1 MKRSVRSI
9 GGALH
14 STVAAIALLAIAG
27 PAWAQEGAPEQEAAQ
42 GEERDSVF
50 RLGNVVVTATRKE
63 EDLNSVPVSVSAIS
77 DAQLEALGAQ
87 DIGDL
92 QVTVPNFNVQAVV
105 TRPNDP
111 ILVIR
116 GLLKRDGDATLDT
129 AVGVYTDEVFLAR
142 GYSVLG
148 QLLDVDR
155 VEVLRGPQG
164 TLFGRNTI
172 GGAVQVIS
180 NKPVLDGEN
189 DGYFK
194 ASAGSFDL
202 LQLEGAN
209 TFHLGENAALRIAA
223 KSVNRS
229 GYTTT
234 YLVDDSGPNGYQSGD
249 PILETIDT
257 NDENSQSYRVS
268 FAWEPTDD
276 TRLDL
281 SAYHSQSDT
290 NGVMSKGLSGDLGG
304 LVPVYAGG
312 TAACAPGG
320 CATPVAES
328 DIAGGD
334 FYKSLSDVRPKAD
347 SEVDIYIARLEHDFG
362 GVTAKLIASH
372 AEAESS
378 SALNTDGIVGFNDD
392 LVFDLPTGARL
403 GKESHAFSIGD
414 VEQSTLEAQLLGN
427 FGDTVDWL
435 LGVYYFEE
443 TANDIAYNP
452 GSDLT
457 PLGAPVSIADVTA
470 KNDSRSIYGGITWS
484 LTDKLKTRVGGRYTE
499 DNKNFLGRSR
509 TLDLATG
516 VATCAFNPAL
526 TFNSSIGAGGYVDP
540 ACVLKNTQ
548 SSENFTWDVS
558 LDYQLSDASFLYGK
572 VATGYRTGGIS
583 LNANSPESAAPF
595 DEDRILTY
603 EIGLKQDIGS
613 SAHVNIA
620 VFYSEYEDVQ
630 QNVISSSILPLGLD
644 CAPGYAGAPVILTC
658 NIGDAEI
665 SGLEVDGVW
674 RLTDA
679 LTLQGTYGYTDLQ
692 FKEGNYIP
700 LFQPESSYSVSAVYE
715 TEIFDRD
722 LQATLSY
729 QKSGEWYGGTTTGG
743 VPGDFSK
750 VDGYS
755 LLNAR
760 LAYNLTDT
768 AQIAVWG
775 RNLLEDEYYSAS
787 VTVTNALYSLNSGVP
802 GAPRMIGVDFKVS
815 F

>member
-1 MKRSVRSI
+1 MKKPVRSAT
-9 GGALH
+9 GMLH
-14 STVAAIALLAIAG
+14 STAAAIALIAVCG
-27 PAWAQEGAPEQEAAQ
+27 QAWAQEAVPEEAPAQ
-42 GEERDSVF
+42 QGDSVF

-63 EDLNSVPVSVSAIS
+63 ENLNSVPVSVSAIS
-77 DAQLEALGAQ
+77 DVQLEALGAQ

-129 AVGVYTDEVFLAR
+129 AVGVYTDDVFLAR

-180 NKPVLDGEN
+180 NRPGLDGEN

-202 LQLEGAN
+202 IQFEGAN
-209 TFHLGENAALRIAA
+209 TFPLWENAALRIAG
-223 KSVNRS
+223 KSVTRS

-234 YLVDDSGPNGYQSGD
+234 YLVDDTGPSGYQAGD

-257 NDENSQSYRVS
+257 NDENSQAYRVS
-268 FAWEPTDD
+268 FAWEPTPD

-334 FYKSLSDVRPKAD
+334 FYKALSDVRPNAD
-347 SEVDIYIARLEHDFG
+347 SKVDIYIGRLEQDFG
-362 GVTAKLIASH
+362 DLTAKFIVSH
-372 AEAESS
+372 AQAESS

-392 LVFDLPTGARL
+392 LVFDLPTSRL
-403 GKESHAFSIGD
+403 GKESHSFSTGD
-414 VEQSTLEAQLLGN
+414 VEQTTLEAQLLGN
-427 FGDTVDWL
+427 FGDRVDWL
-435 LGVYYFEE
+435 LGLYYFEE
-443 TANDIAYNP
+443 TANDFVYNP
-452 GSDLT
+452 GDIGPSG
-457 PLGAPVSIADVTA
+457 PPVSIADVVA
-470 KNDSRSIYGGITWS
+470 KNDSQSIYGGVTWA
-484 LTDKLKTRVGGRYTE
+484 LTDRLKTRVGGRYTE

-509 TLDLATG
+509 TLNQATG
-516 VATCAFNPAL
+516 VAACAFNPAL
-526 TFNSSIGAGGYVDP
+526 TFNSTVELNGYVDP
-540 ACVLKNTQ
+540 ACVLENTQ
-548 SSENFTWDVS
+548 SSENFTWDIS
-558 LDYQLSDASFLYGK
+558 LDYQLSEASFLYGK

-595 DEDRILTY
+595 KEDKILTY
-603 EIGLKQDIGS
+603 EIGLKQDIGDR
-613 SAHVNIA
+613 AHVNLA
-620 VFYSEYEDVQ
+620 VFYSDYQDVQ
-630 QNVISSSILPLGLD
+630 QNVISSSIQPLGLD

-665 SGLEVDGVW
+665 KGLEFDGVW
-674 RLTDA
+674 RVTDNLTV
-679 LTLQGTYGYTDLQ
+679 QGTYGYTDLQ
-692 FKEGNYIP
+692 FEGNYLP
-700 LFQPESSYSVSAVYE
+700 LFQPESSYSLSAVYD
-715 TEIFDRD
+715 TEVFNRD
-722 LQATLSY
+722 LRATLSY
-729 QKSGEWYGGTTTGG
+729 QQSGEWFGGTTNGG
-743 VPGDFSK
+743 VPQDFAK

-760 LAYNLTDT
+760 LAYNLTDNT
-768 AQIAVWG
+768 QIAVWG

-787 VTVTNALYSLNSGVP
+787 VTVTNALFSLNSGVP
-802 GAPRMIGVDFKVS
+802 GAPRMIGVDFKVE